1 MWAHSHFFGVLYQFI
16 CLEYSKWVVKLIQTL
31 PSGVFSLIDN
41 PKANRS
47 FFAFFEPST
56 RFKNHQGLLSL
67 IRLSPSF
74 VVLNLTV
81 KMGMRPW

>member
-1 MWAHSHFFGVLYQFI
+1 VGAFPFLGALYQFI

-56 RFKNHQGLLSL
+56 QFKNHQGLLSL
-67 IRLSPSF
+67 IRLTP
-74 VVLNLTV
+74 
-81 KMGMRPW
+81 